1 MGEGR
6 AILRLHYPTVRPDRQ
21 QRIVLLGGARRHLP
35 VPGVANP
42 PGPIFAR
49 RYLPKT
55 KPWLLRADAV
65 RHERPEK
72 YVSLGADP
80 TVLKKIACQNAGI
93 FYSVTAGTILD
104 TMASYFQ
111 VLAPMLSPC
120 KLRWTLYND
129 YYTGKEL
136 LGACLAS
143 FELELDKLQPLP
155 TPTPL
160 LAPNLAPAPAPTP
173 TPTLTPNPNPTL
185 P

>member
-1 MGEGR
+1 M
-6 AILRLHYPTVRPDRQ
+6 
-21 QRIVLLGGARRHLP
+21 
-35 VPGVANP
+35 
-42 PGPIFAR
+42 
-49 RYLPKT
+49 
-55 KPWLLRADAV
+55 
-65 RHERPEK
+65 
-72 YVSLGADP
+72 
-80 TVLKKIACQNAGI
+80 LKKIACQNAGI

>member
-1 MGEGR
+1 MHMGGGR
-6 AILRLHYPTVRPDRQ
+6 AIQYTE
-21 QRIVLLGGARRHLP
+21 RHP
-35 VPGVANP
+35 HHRTQA
-42 PGPIFAR
+42 
-49 RYLPKT
+49 
-55 KPWLLRADAV
+55 
-65 RHERPEK
+65 
-72 YVSLGADP
+72 GADP

-143 FELELDKLQPLP
+143 FELELDKFNPCQPQPLLAP
-155 TPTPL
+155 TPT
-160 LAPNLAPAPAPTP
+160 PNLAPAPAPTLTPTP
-173 TPTLTPNPNPTL
+173 TPTLTCQAHAWPPLSPRARAQPPRVTAASRGSATTATAAC
-185 P
+185 PSSWASAAST